1 MINKAGRMQNM
12 AVGGKLAR
20 KKRRKENLIGYSF
33 VSFSIIGFMA
43 FMAFPMLY
51 SLYISFMD
59 WNMFVPEKSQFI
71 GWKNY
76 LNVFQNEYFVRGFW
90 NNVIL
95 AVMAVPGLL
104 FLSLLVATLL
114 NQKIYA
120 QGALRVVYFLPYIA
134 ITTAAA
140 LVFSALFH
148 PEFGPINGIL
158 KAIGIENTPGWATS
172 TQWALP
178 TIAIFTIWKNVGYCI
193 IIYLAAL
200 QGVSQSYYEAASID
214 GASKFQ
220 LFFRITIPLVSPT
233 TFFLLI
239 TNIIHSFKMFE
250 EVQILTAGGP
260 GTSSYT
266 MVFHIY
272 QSAFQEFKMGFAAAE
287 AWVYFGVVL
296 VVTAFQFWGEKKWVK
311 Y

>member
-1 MINKAGRMQNM
+1 M
-12 AVGGKLAR
+12 
-20 KKRRKENLIGYSF
+20 
-33 VSFSIIGFMA
+33 
-43 FMAFPMLY
+43 
-51 SLYISFMD
+51 
-59 WNMFVPEKSQFI
+59 
-71 GWKNY
+71 
-76 LNVFQNEYFVRGFW
+76 
-90 NNVIL
+90 
-95 AVMAVPGLL
+95 
-104 FLSLLVATLL
+104 
-114 NQKIYA
+114 
-120 QGALRVVYFLPYIA
+120 
-134 ITTAAA
+134 
-140 LVFSALFH
+140 
-148 PEFGPINGIL
+148 
-158 KAIGIENTPGWATS
+158 
-172 TQWALP
+172 
-178 TIAIFTIWKNVGYCI
+178 GYCI

-220 LFFRITIPLVSPT
+220 QFFRITIPLVSPT